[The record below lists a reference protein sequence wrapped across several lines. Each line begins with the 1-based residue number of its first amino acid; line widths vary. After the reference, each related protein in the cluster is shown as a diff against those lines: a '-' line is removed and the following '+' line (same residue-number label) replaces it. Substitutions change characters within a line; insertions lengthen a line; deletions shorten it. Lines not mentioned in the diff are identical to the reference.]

1 MSYQNIMD
9 LFKQIEGQKESSGGP
24 ITYLVVGLGNPGKE
38 YAETRH
44 NVGFRCIDYL
54 AETLGAKV
62 DRAKFHALVG
72 EATIGAARVL
82 LVKPQTYMN
91 LSGTAVAEAARFYKL
106 PPERVVVLYD
116 DISLEPGRI
125 RIRAKGSDGGH
136 NGVRSIIAQLGSD
149 AFPRVK
155 IGVGAKPCKEYDLAD
170 WVLGTP
176 NEEAKKKIA
185 ATYPVI
191 RQNLSLVLSE
201 KAGDFEKAVQ
211 ACNGFRA

>member
-44 NVGFRCIDYL
+44 NVGFRFIDYL
-54 AETLGAKV
+54 AENLGVKV

-116 DISLEPGRI
+116 DISLDPGRI

-136 NGVRSIIAQLGSD
+136 NGIKSIIAQLGSD
-149 AFPRVK
+149 AFPRLRM
-155 IGVGAKPCKEYDLAD
+155 GVGEKPHPDYDLAD
-170 WVLGTP
+170 WVLGNIAKEDQEPTSKCIE
-176 NEEAKKKIA
+176 NTYECIELMLKNKADEAMGK
-185 ATYPVI
+185 Y
-191 RQNLSLVLSE
+191 N
-201 KAGDFEKAVQ
+201 
-211 ACNGFRA
+211 